1 MSTPRTSS
9 SLQTGFGLGLR
20 TPHYADFLAGAQAVD
35 WLEIITDNFL
45 VDGGKPLV
53 MLERIRRDYPM
64 AMHGVA
70 MSLGSAEGLDR
81 GYLHRVKALA
91 ERVQPLWVSDHLC
104 WTGSGRQVLHD
115 LYPLPYT
122 DEAARRVIEH
132 IRQAQDLLQR
142 QLVIENVSSYIRHA
156 RSACE
161 EWEFL
166 DHVARE
172 ADCLLL
178 LDVNNVYVSSVNHG
192 FDPLDYVRGISVDRV
207 RQIHLAGHTDH
218 GDHLIDT
225 HDHPVSAPVWDLYRA
240 ACHRFGAVATMI
252 ERDDHIP
259 PLAELITELDE
270 ARRVRREALAP
281 PHAPEPVPEHHLASG
296 RPDQALRWRV
306 HAAPHEQTLAA
317 LQRDLVDCV
326 LDRQPPERVLA
337 QLDDGGPLD
346 ASRGVAIYRH
356 AYRVRLADV
365 LADTLPRVRSF
376 LGDELFGSLARAHA
390 VAHPPQHRHLGRYGN
405 EFASLAR
412 QHYPDNPELPEL
424 ITLDLRLRQAFDGA
438 DVPALTAAQAQA
450 DAAAAWLHRTPALH
464 PSVRLLP
471 VTTNV
476 VVLWKALDADEP
488 VPPVAM
494 LPAPR
499 TVAVWRR
506 ALQPHFRMLDED
518 EAVFIQA
525 LLDGCRS
532 VAQVAD
538 QLAGSPALPDTS
550 RLAAWLA
557 AWWDEGLLAG
567 PQPAA

>member
-1 MSTPRTSS
+1 MPLPTTSS
-9 SLQTGFGLGLR
+9 VPTGFGLGLR
-20 TPHYADFLAGAQAVD
+20 TPHYADFLAGPQPVD
-35 WLEIITDNFL
+35 WLEIVTDNFL

-53 MLERIRRDYPM
+53 TLERIRRDHPM

-70 MSLGSAEGLDR
+70 MSLGSAEGLDL

-104 WTGSGRQVLHD
+104 WTGNGRRVLHD
-115 LYPLPYT
+115 LYPLPCT
-122 DEAARRVIEH
+122 DEAARRVIDH

-156 RSACE
+156 RAACE

-192 FDPLDYVRGISVDRV
+192 FDPLAYLQGISVGRV

-218 GDHLIDT
+218 GDHLVDT
-225 HDHPVSAPVWDLYRA
+225 HDHPVASPVWELYRA
-240 ACHRFGAVATMI
+240 ACRRFGAVATMI

-259 PLAELITELDE
+259 PLPDLLAELDV
-270 ARRVRREALAP
+270 ARRVRSEAF
-281 PHAPEPVPEHHLASG
+281 AS
-296 RPDQALRWRV
+296 QA
-306 HAAPHEQTLAA
+306 AA
-317 LQRDLVDCV
+317 LPDHPAGETVPVRPWQGNAASNDALLPSFQHDLAECV
-326 LDRQPPERVLA
+326 LGRQPPEQVLPH
-337 QLDDGGPLD
+337 LSDGGPLD
-346 ASRGVAIYRH
+346 ARRGVAIYRH

-365 LADTLPRVRSF
+365 LADTLPRVRAF
-376 LGDELFGSLARAHA
+376 LGDALFDPLAQAHA
-390 VAHPPQHRHLGRYGN
+390 LAYPPRVRQLGRYGQD
-405 EFASLAR
+405 FAALAR

-424 ITLDLRLRQAFDGA
+424 IALDLGLRQAFDGVDA
-438 DVPALTAAQAQA
+438 PALSADQAQA
-450 DAAAAWLHRTPALH
+450 DAEASWLHRTPALH

-476 VVLWKALDADEP
+476 AALWKALDADEP
-488 VPPVAM
+488 VPPVAR
-494 LPAPR
+494 LPSPR
-499 TVAVWRR
+499 TVVVWRR
-506 ALQPHFRMLDED
+506 ALQPHFRVLDDD
-518 EAVFIQA
+518 EAVFIRT
-525 LLDGCRS
+525 LLDGCQG

-538 QLAGSPALPDTS
+538 QLAGTAALPDTS

-567 PQPAA
+567 REPG